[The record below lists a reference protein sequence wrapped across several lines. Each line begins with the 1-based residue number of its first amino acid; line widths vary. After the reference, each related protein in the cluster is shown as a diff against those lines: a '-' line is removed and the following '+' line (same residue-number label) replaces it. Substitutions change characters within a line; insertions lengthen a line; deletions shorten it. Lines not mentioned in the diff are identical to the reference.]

1 MKKVILAVAALGI
14 VGFTMVKA
22 SPSTKNTRLTTTI
35 AVADTAQKTPVK
47 LEDLPPAVKTT
58 LTTDPV
64 KQWTPTTAFLVKSG
78 NTEYY
83 EINVKKDNQNQVI
96 RIDKDGKVVQ

>member
-1 MKKVILAVAALGI
+1 MILAVAALGI

-22 SPSTKNTRLTTTI
+22 SPSTKNTRSMTTI

-47 LEDLPPAVKTT
+47 VEDLPPAVKTT

-64 KQWTPTTAFLVKSG
+64 KQWTPISAFLVKSG
-78 NTEYY
+78 TTQYF
-83 EINVKKDNQNQVI
+83 EITVKKDTQTQVI
-96 RIDKDGKVVQ
+96 KLDKDGKMVQ